1 MEPEAQPEVAPSE
14 ETPTPAKFTW
24 TRKRAALLAGGLLVM
39 ILLSLVM
46 CLLAVRLVSGALKKP
61 TATLTT
67 TLTETASGAQEE
79 TPTPESTGEG
89 EVSETPGRYTRMAM
103 TLTAEAGGGEDN
115 PTIPPGTPRPAPT
128 EAAGSRTPGTPG
140 TPALLTPMRSATAT
154 FYIRYFPTNTP
165 FIFRTYT
172 RVPTRTITRTPT
184 TALTRTVTQTP
195 TATVTPTVTQTG
207 VVNNG
212 TPTPTSTATAT
223 PTVTSTPT
231 PTVTRTP
238 LADRIAFSA
247 DDNADG
253 WLDLLIMPPDGSFS
267 SVIVRKGSDSI
278 MNDWSPD
285 GQWLLF
291 ESRRGDPL
299 TTQLYLVR
307 SDGTYERLL
316 ANLPA
321 GENTQASFSPSG
333 TWIVFRNENAG
344 QADLYAVRF
353 DGLGS
358 AVKLTDDAAND
369 RQPDWSP
376 DGSKIVFASNRD
388 GQPDLYTLDV
398 IPILS
403 GGAVTPPT
411 RLTNNLV
418 EETNPHFSPVN
429 SSVLIFAGFDPT
441 AATPNWEIYLGTILG
456 PGSGIAA
463 MNLSNSLGADME
475 PAWSPNGARIVFTSN
490 RDSVEMEIFTMNADG
505 SLPAVIPNA
514 KTREFRPNWL
524 Y

>member
-1 MEPEAQPEVAPSE
+1 MEPEAQPEIAPSE

-24 TRKRAALLAGGLLVM
+24 TRKRAALLAGGLLV
-39 ILLSLVM
+39 LCLFSLIF
-46 CLLAVRLVSGALKKP
+46 CLLAVRLVSGALKKS

-67 TLTETASGAQEE
+67 TITETAVGAVEE

-115 PTIPPGTPRPAPT
+115 PTIPPGTPRPAST

-140 TPALLTPMRSATAT
+140 TPGLITPMRSATAT

-184 TALTRTVTQTP
+184 ITSTRTA
-195 TATVTPTVTQTG
+195 TATVSTATPTVTHTG

-212 TPTPTSTATAT
+212 
-223 PTVTSTPT
+223 TPT

-267 SVIVRKGSDSI
+267 SVIVRKSSDSI

-291 ESRRGDPL
+291 ESRRGDPPS
-299 TTQLYLVR
+299 TQLYLVR

-316 ANLPA
+316 ANLPT
-321 GENTQASFSPSG
+321 GENTQAAFSPSG
-333 TWIVFRNENAG
+333 NWIVFRNENAG

-388 GQPDLYTLDV
+388 GQPDLYSLDV

-403 GGAVTPPT
+403 GGAITAPS

-418 EETNPHFSPVN
+418 EETNPHFSPAN
-429 SSVLIFAGFDPT
+429 SSVLVFAGFDPA

-475 PAWSPNGARIVFTSN
+475 PAWSPNGTRIVFTSN
-490 RDSVEMEIFTMNADG
+490 RDSAEMEIYTMNADG